1 MGKKLENP
9 SVRRISDMEDVIY
22 DKSWLKDVD
31 DFEAYY
37 MYRGLEEKNGLRY
50 DVTEMPFKMFGKE
63 YPKTKGH
70 YHPGDYG
77 EIYQVLEGR
86 AIYLL
91 QDKKVNDVVAI
102 ETKAGEVAIIPPG
115 YGHITINPGP
125 NKLKMA
131 NWVSPEFDSLY
142 EPILKKKGAAYFY
155 TKEGWIKN
163 KAYTKVPDI
172 RWEDPEKELPDDLE
186 FLKVD

>member
-1 MGKKLENP
+1 MEKQLKNP
-9 SVRRISDMEDVIY
+9 DIRYIEDMKDVIY
-22 DKSWLKDVD
+22 DQDWLESVEN
-31 DFEAYY
+31 FEVYY
-37 MYRGLEEKNGLRY
+37 MYRGVDKKNGLRY
-50 DVTEMPFKMFGKE
+50 DITEIPFRMFGKE

-91 QDKKVNDVVAI
+91 QDKNAEDIVAI
-102 ETKAGEVAIIPPG
+102 ETNPGEVAIIPPG

-125 NKLKMA
+125 EKLKMA

-142 EPILKKKGAAYFY
+142 EPVLEKEGAGYFY
-155 TKEGWIKN
+155 TTEGWVKN
-163 KAYTKVPDI
+163 KNYKNLPEIKEV
-172 RWEDPEKELPDDLE
+172 DPEKELPEDLE
-186 FLKVD
+186 FLKNK